1 MELLAHPPYSPDL
14 APCDF
19 FLFPYLKG
27 RMRGVA
33 YRNIDSVQE
42 AAVQILREIPV
53 HKFKEVIK
61 ELPVRWSK
69 CMQADGDF
77 FEGDGL
83 EVPDFMVEVSDS
95 DPESEQ
101 DQEEASDSN

>member
-19 FLFPYLKG
+19 FLFPYLKA

-53 HKFKEVIK
+53 HKFKEAIK

-69 CMQADGDF
+69 CVQADGDF

-83 EVPDFMVEVSDS
+83 EVPDFMAEVSDS